1 LIASVIM
8 HPNHARLWRLP
19 SAVFSIVR
27 MLAFTAGIS
36 VGLATSTNAGEN
48 PVGPAINGQQ
58 ASKDTAT
65 PASDWTVSVGASVVT
80 GPKYPGSSSRL
91 VIPIPAWEIDYKNRF
106 FSKGLDFAGVYFLND
121 ESWKL
126 GSALSYDITDR
137 RHQADGRLKGLG
149 DVNSTLR
156 AKVFAEHTMS
166 LFTLAV
172 AAAQDIAG
180 NGQGLLLS
188 LDASCAIPFIEPWF
202 FSFGPGIT
210 WSNGEYAHTFFGV
223 TRSQSARSGLP
234 AFDADPGL
242 MDVHFNAVVSYSIT
256 ERWTVSGVLGLARLT
271 GSAADSP
278 ITQTK
283 YQETGVI
290 SLEYK
295 F

>member
-1 LIASVIM
+1 MQVTF
-8 HPNHARLWRLP
+8 
-19 SAVFSIVR
+19 SALLKGAKVLKS
-27 MLAFTAGIS
+27 AG
-36 VGLATSTNAGEN
+36 
-48 PVGPAINGQQ
+48 
-58 ASKDTAT
+58 
-65 PASDWTVSVGASVVT
+65 TVSDKFNS
-80 GPKYPGSSSRL
+80 L
-91 VIPIPAWEIDYKNRF
+91 EIDYKNRF
-106 FSKGLDFAGVYFLND
+106 FSKGLDFAGVYFINN

-126 GSALSYDITDR
+126 GSTLSYDITDR
-137 RHQADGRLKGLG
+137 RHQADNRLKGLG

-156 AKVFAEHTMS
+156 AKVFAEHTVS
-166 LFTLAV
+166 LFTVAV

-180 NGQGLLLS
+180 NGQGLMLS

-210 WSNGEYAHTFFGV
+210 WGNGEYAHTFFGV
-223 TRSQSARSGLP
+223 TRSQSARSGFP

-242 MDVHFNAVVSYSIT
+242 TDIHFNTVVSYSLT

-283 YQETGVI
+283 YQETGAI